1 MSSIRDNIAVAQR
14 EAEEYLHT
22 WKAERDTIQSLFD
35 KELQKLD
42 HDNRV
47 NIANIEEDFH
57 KNMRV
62 VASCGHIQ
70 SADLMEQ
77 LVIDKKALR
86 LKELQDNHTDQ
97 QARIRRHYN
106 RRLLEHAEAFTE
118 EVMQRL
124 APIAA
129 RHNANPQ
136 REVPSPARLPPSDNH
151 QPENHPIQMTMPFY
165 HRQPLGSNVKTNQPV
180 FSEHVRQP
188 APPPGFYGR
197 EFAAQPSPNAGQ
209 PRSFH
214 EADYVRQPHQRR
226 PLHNEYATPSGPDPE
241 RQQQP
246 PPQPQQQPQQQPQ
259 PQPPPQPQPQPRW
272 TEPLNPSN
280 VAEGR
285 GVRHPLPSHQ
295 KILPSTPIAVDPER
309 VVDPLSNTGS
319 AKRKA
324 ETPLDT
330 QNDQEP
336 ARRTRMW
343 QGNNSPEKPQGIQG
357 IPISEKSQAIPEAEK
372 AKPPTPRQATKMP
385 VVKRTIDFNEVYQD
399 GDAEYKHIIIPYPP
413 GEKFDWYIL
422 KCDEHG
428 VHFNT
433 NPLHGAAK
441 HLHSNQHNNM
451 SKEHAL
457 AIQELGHMVWDC
469 NKALADKNN
478 KAVKEAFEKGY
489 KPFNRNQ
496 LTKTERRSMG
506 FPVPETVP
514 ARRGQTGAA
523 AAAAQRKKEK
533 AATDTAREAS
543 TGVYYPVEGELYLG
557 YWSKNKTRYAVM
569 VLPWGSL
576 EPFGLQDTL
585 KETGLLSSTP
595 KCYTVDKA
603 TREITGWAEGYE
615 DGGRLVTKR
624 EFPVMYFDGKLSVG
638 WLGAKDLSIFDFE
651 NHNHGVRHVPNFE
664 RARDS
669 YAQSRPERFAT
680 YEEMN
685 AYYATK
691 GLPPKLTSAV
701 RNPFIAPKIHGDEKE
716 GQKKAAAVADKEGDT
731 ATEGEAPAGANGD
744 AGPADIEVADVSKA
758 DDSSAHASDVPDSD
772 EDVEMANA
780 ESRRTSVSNKGGRE
794 NGTSAKEPGER
805 GPGDASATASDGV
818 TLDAET
824 PAPGK
829 DKGASSAIIPTTEK
843 APWTLK
849 EATEGPSSRA
859 SDSSTKSDPRRR
871 VIKLHAWRSQ
881 NGPSASPSTLA
892 APLHTTNGEAAT
904 ASSPRTEDSIVL
916 PGRAIAVSGQARPGP
931 LLDPATVPSPA
942 ASASEANEE
951 PSAAPAPT
959 PQDKELAPSTAA
971 AAAPAIASKMS
982 DSSSA
987 ISSPR
992 STSPTPVAPLTSQPS
1007 SHSSTPTVV
1016 RPDDATSSNRWRAVR
1031 SASGSETAPSPP
1043 APASTGP
1050 PAPPAAS
1057 PRQEPPSLV
1066 PVQSTSR
1073 TTTPKPSTSR
1083 TSTPLPTRAPG
1094 SGDDLFEIAYVKD
1107 FATSS
1112 TFHHKKGGPFL
1123 QLSVDKA
1130 TNTVSTLPDQELDF
1144 VINPHDVARVDV
1156 NPVEDSPGAPVVVT
1170 LMFRLD
1176 EGKSKGDEEN
1186 EGKKLDLVFDTS
1198 QAMGRK
1204 EVGSVHARRF
1214 CAWVKRVNGAIDY
1227 RNQKFNSSRPATAY
1241 TRV

>member
-1 MSSIRDNIAVAQR
+1 
-14 EAEEYLHT
+14 
-22 WKAERDTIQSLFD
+22 
-35 KELQKLD
+35 
-42 HDNRV
+42 
-47 NIANIEEDFH
+47 
-57 KNMRV
+57 
-62 VASCGHIQ
+62 
-70 SADLMEQ
+70 
-77 LVIDKKALR
+77 
-86 LKELQDNHTDQ
+86 
-97 QARIRRHYN
+97 
-106 RRLLEHAEAFTE
+106 
-118 EVMQRL
+118 
-124 APIAA
+124 
-129 RHNANPQ
+129 
-136 REVPSPARLPPSDNH
+136 
-151 QPENHPIQMTMPFY
+151 
-165 HRQPLGSNVKTNQPV
+165 
-180 FSEHVRQP
+180 
-188 APPPGFYGR
+188 
-197 EFAAQPSPNAGQ
+197 
-209 PRSFH
+209 
-214 EADYVRQPHQRR
+214 
-226 PLHNEYATPSGPDPE
+226 
-241 RQQQP
+241 
-246 PPQPQQQPQQQPQ
+246 
-259 PQPPPQPQPQPRW
+259 
-272 TEPLNPSN
+272 
-280 VAEGR
+280 
-285 GVRHPLPSHQ
+285 
-295 KILPSTPIAVDPER
+295 
-309 VVDPLSNTGS
+309 
-319 AKRKA
+319 
-324 ETPLDT
+324 
-330 QNDQEP
+330 
-336 ARRTRMW
+336 MW
-343 QGNNSPEKPQGIQG
+343 QGHNSPDKPQGVQG
-357 IPISEKSQAIPEAEK
+357 IPISEKSQAIPEVEK
-372 AKPPTPRQATKMP
+372 AKPPTPRQATKTP

-478 KAVKEAFEKGY
+478 KAVKDAFEKGY

-514 ARRGQTGAA
+514 ARRAQTGAA

-543 TGVYYPVEGELYLG
+543 TGVYYPIEGELYLG

-701 RNPFIAPKIHGDEKE
+701 RNPFIAPKIPGDEKGE
-716 GQKKAAAVADKEGDT
+716 QEKAAVADKESDMP
-731 ATEGEAPAGANGD
+731 TEGEAPAGANGG
-744 AGPADIEVADVSKA
+744 AGPADVEMADVSRA
-758 DDSSAHASDVPDSD
+758 DDSSAHGSDVPETD

-794 NGTSAKEPGER
+794 NGTSANEPVDMGT
-805 GPGDASATASDGV
+805 GDASATASDGA

-824 PAPGK
+824 PAAGS
-829 DKGASSAIIPTTEK
+829 DEGVSSFIIPTTEK
-843 APWTLK
+843 APWTLM
-849 EATEGPSSRA
+849 EATEGAPRRA

-871 VIKLHAWRSQ
+871 VIKLHAWRSR

-916 PGRAIAVSGQARPGP
+916 PGRAIAVPGHTRPGP
-931 LLDPATVPSPA
+931 LLDPETAPSGA
-942 ASASEANEE
+942 AFASEANEE
-951 PSAAPAPT
+951 RSAARAPT
-959 PQDKELAPSTAA
+959 PQQKESAPSAA
-971 AAAPAIASKMS
+971 AAAGPAIPS

-992 STSPTPVAPLTSQPS
+992 STSPTPVAPLASQPS
-1007 SHSSTPTVV
+1007 SQSSTPTVV
-1016 RPDDATSSNRWRAVR
+1016 RPDDGTSSIRWRAVR
-1031 SASGSETAPSPP
+1031 SASGSESATPP
-1043 APASTGP
+1043 LAPASTGP
-1050 PAPPAAS
+1050 PAPAAAS
-1057 PRQEPPSLV
+1057 PRQDPPSLV

-1123 QLSVDKA
+1123 QLSVDKS

-1170 LMFRLD
+1170 LMFNPDGAEKGKD
-1176 EGKSKGDEEN
+1176 EDD

-1198 QAMGRK
+1198 TAMGRK